1 MGKFMQ
7 EREASVQPIKSALK
21 LKILDDSD
29 IRAIDETALKILEE
43 IGVYMPLE
51 RALKIYADAG
61 AKVDFEHQIVKIPA
75 DLVKKIPRLEK
86 IGNIIISIP
95 RDYDTNWQE
104 EEHVRRLASVIRLAN
119 LSWR

>member
-1 MGKFMQ
+1 MQ
-7 EREASVQPIKSALK
+7 ERVYHKRIIPDKVTHL
-21 LKILDDSD
+21 
-29 IRAIDETALKILEE
+29 IDGFPRFA
-43 IGVYMPLE
+43 
-51 RALKIYADAG
+51 
-61 AKVDFEHQIVKIPA
+61 A

-119 LSWR
+119 DFDEYQKPITAPRPFIRN